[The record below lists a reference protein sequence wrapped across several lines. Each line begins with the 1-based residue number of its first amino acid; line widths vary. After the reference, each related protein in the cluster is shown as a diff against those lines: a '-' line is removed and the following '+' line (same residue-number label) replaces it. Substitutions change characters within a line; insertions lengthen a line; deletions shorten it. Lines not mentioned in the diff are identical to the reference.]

1 MENHTKKVM
10 LVEDNHD
17 LLLNFHLI
25 LEDHKFKVTTAKD
38 GKEALNILSD
48 GKFIPDIIISDIM
61 MPEVDGYDLLKIIS
75 TMPKRKRIRCRRISR
90 QTYRRRR
97 LDPNY

>member
-48 GKFIPDIIISDIM
+48 GKFIPDIIISD
-61 MPEVDGYDLLKIIS
+61 YDARGRWLRS
-75 TMPKRKRIRCRRISR
+75 VENNF
-90 QTYRRRR
+90 Y
-97 LDPNY
+97 NA